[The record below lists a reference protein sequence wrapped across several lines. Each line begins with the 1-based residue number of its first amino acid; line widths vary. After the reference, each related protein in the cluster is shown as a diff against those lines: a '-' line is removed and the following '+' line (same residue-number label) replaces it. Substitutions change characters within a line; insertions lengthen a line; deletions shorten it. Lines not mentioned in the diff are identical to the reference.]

1 MDPRIARRRLRN
13 QHLVGPPCRNPGDV
27 VTWMGAVQA
36 QEFAPALWG
45 LAQRLDA
52 AWREDLV
59 ERAFQDGEI
68 LRTHVLRPTWHFVP
82 ALDIR
87 WMLELTGPRV
97 QLRMAPYNRHLELD
111 ARILTRAAA
120 VFERALR
127 DGRCLTR
134 NELGARLA
142 RAGIAATGQRLA
154 HIAMHAELEGI
165 VCSGPRK
172 DRQFTYA
179 LLAERAPRA
188 RRRDRDEALAE
199 LTRRYFRSHGPA
211 TVRDFVW
218 WSGLRTDDAKRG
230 LDMIRAGR
238 EMAGNL
244 TYWSGD
250 ESDAGRIRAAPAHLL
265 PVYDEYL
272 VAYRDREAV
281 PHFALGLTAADRPAG
296 FQHPFVVRGQL
307 AGVWRPVRGGAAVT
321 VEVLVAAKP
330 RASDR
335 TGLEQAAAR
344 YSECLGLPVSISLRL
359 PARVSPDAL
368 RKSSPSRA

>member
-1 MDPRIARRRLRN
+1 MNPRIALRRLRN
-13 QHLVGPPCRNPGDV
+13 QHLVGPPRSSPADV
-27 VTWMGAVQA
+27 VAWMGAVQA

-45 LAQRLDA
+45 LAQRMDGG
-52 AWREDLV
+52 WHV
-59 ERAFQDGEI
+59 ERVEGAFQEGKI

-165 VCSGPRK
+165 VCSGPRR

-179 LLAERAPRA
+179 LLAERASRA
-188 RRRDRDEALAE
+188 RRLDRDEALAE

-218 WSGLRTDDAKRG
+218 WSGLRTDDANRG
-230 LDMIRAGR
+230 LDMVRARR
-238 EMAGNL
+238 EMAGDL

-250 ESDAGRIRAAPAHLL
+250 ESEAGRVRAAPVHLL

-281 PHFALGLTAADRPAG
+281 PHFPPGFPAAVRPTG
-296 FQHPFVVRGQL
+296 FQHPFIVRGQVT
-307 AGVWRPVRGGAAVT
+307 GVWRPVRGESAIT
-321 VEVLVAAKP
+321 LEVLVGTKP
-330 RASDR
+330 RAADIR
-335 TGLEQAAAR
+335 GLARAAER
-344 YSECLGLPVSISLRL
+344 YAECLGVPVAVSLLTASDRSQTGV
-359 PARVSPDAL
+359 R
-368 RKSSPSRA
+368 RA